1 MCATSACSLPV
12 VTLGV
17 ERVQCES
24 VAVSSAVVQAELPT
38 MLRRIALTTCL
49 LLVCGCS
56 SSRRST
62 ATSDASNE
70 NGNATGGAAAIDRD
84 SAMGAAGADAAAS
97 GGTTGM
103 NVGADGSSTLPS
115 SCPASDEGNVALGE
129 DTFVPNTG
137 LEAVTAITYANV
149 GATGVYAKV
158 THNWEAPECDGTCE
172 TREYEASGPLA
183 PFNEDQT
190 MVFAGPVELYQ
201 IGVYQPDASAWQ
213 RVAYWDRCTTEG
225 LAVVGNKWWHP
236 CGGFFQSYVSADA
249 TEASDTPV
257 QFAGSLAAGEQMN
270 IVSDIPCEGT
280 TDFSDCGWTQGLALR
295 GFIGDARGS
304 KIFATKFRMPFGTTT
319 PAYWILPGQVVRTSQ
334 YGCNCRG
341 QGSDPVYRGGCGEI
355 DVAEILG
362 GVTDSR
368 EATTTLYSFQ
378 DITGGGSV
386 CFNRPVAETSI
397 FLVIFDAD
405 TRQIAIRQLGATDF
419 AFGATVS
426 MATVHAWLAEAS
438 MVRTLN

>member
-1 MCATSACSLPV
+1 MAFACS
-12 VTLGV
+12 
-17 ERVQCES
+17 
-24 VAVSSAVVQAELPT
+24 
-38 MLRRIALTTCL
+38 
-49 LLVCGCS
+49 
-56 SSRRST
+56 ST
-62 ATSDASNE
+62 EDNDASS
-70 NGNATGGAAAIDRD
+70 GDASTGT
-84 SAMGAAGADAAAS
+84 AAS
-97 GGTTGM
+97 GAQADATSSGGTGANTGGRGAGM
-103 NVGADGSSTLPS
+103 DAVAGGSSAETGTGGVIGADVDTGGGLPPA
-115 SCPASDEGNVALGE
+115 CPASEAGNVALGE
-129 DTFVPNTG
+129 DVFVPNTG

-158 THNWEAPECDGTCE
+158 THNWEAPACDGTCE
-172 TREYEASGPLA
+172 TRDYQSSGPLA

-201 IGVYQPDASAWQ
+201 IGVYQPGGGAWQ

-236 CGGFFQSYVSADA
+236 CGGFFQSYVTADA
-249 TEASDTPV
+249 AERSDVPV
-257 QFAGSLAAGEQMN
+257 QFEGSLAAGEQMN
-270 IVSDIPCEGT
+270 IVSDVSCEGT
-280 TDFSDCGWTQGLALR
+280 TDGTDCGWTQGLALR
-295 GFIGDARGS
+295 GFAGDSQGS
-304 KIFATKFRMPFGTTT
+304 KIFATKFRMPLSTET

-386 CFNRPVAETSI
+386 CFNRPVDETSI
-397 FLVIFDAD
+397 FLVIFHAES
-405 TRQIAIRQLGATDF
+405 RQIAIRQLGATDF
-419 AFGATVS
+419 AFAGTVSTATVDG
-426 MATVHAWLAEAS
+426 WLADAGV
-438 MVRTLN
+438 VRTLN